1 MRGQVYR
8 SRHSL
13 GMRRKARR
21 VTNEDHS
28 YPRSRAGI
36 SHTGISSRRVMI
48 DAGRHPVIA
57 SLGVLAV
64 LDGVLSIL
72 IGLR

>member
-28 YPRSRAGI
+28 YPRPRADI
-36 SHTGISSRRVMI
+36 SHARISSRRVMI
-48 DAGRHPVIA
+48 DAGRHPVIT